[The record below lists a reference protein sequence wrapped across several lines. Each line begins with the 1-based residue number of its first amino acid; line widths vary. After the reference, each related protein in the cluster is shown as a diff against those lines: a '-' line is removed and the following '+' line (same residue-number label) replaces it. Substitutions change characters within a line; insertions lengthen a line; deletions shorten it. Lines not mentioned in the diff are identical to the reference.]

1 MKKQKIVNQVGGFFL
16 NIEVFI
22 NKLKYYGKNYK
33 INRKR
38 FNKTC

>member
-1 MKKQKIVNQVGGFFL
+1 MTPTINGWVFVL

-33 INRKR
+33 INRI
-38 FNKTC
+38 